1 MIAHTCKAFKMNTIA
16 ILFNFCVPF
25 YQIDS
30 ADGLCCQLRK
40 ACPKEP
46 DVVPFKDI
54 EVERGSLR
62 MHTKLGAGMFGEVW
76 KGKRF

>member
-1 MIAHTCKAFKMNTIA
+1 MYLNIAYFA
-16 ILFNFCVPF
+16 
-25 YQIDS
+25 DS

-76 KGKRF
+76 KGKICQLGKISSNVKIRFSFWAI